1 MAPGDLSREQLVRIV
16 DQLLRCDPADEEEQD
31 RLLHLFQASVLH
43 PRASTLIFF
52 PEQELGPEYQGRTLT
67 AEEIV
72 DRALDYKPIRLG
84 PASE

>member
-1 MAPGDLSREQLVRIV
+1 M
-16 DQLLRCDPADEEEQD
+16 
-31 RLLHLFQASVLH
+31 LH

-52 PEQELGPEYQGRTLT
+52 PEQELGPEYQRRTLT